1 MATFQARVEGLT
13 GLSVGTSPTTAE
25 LTEFLKDGVLEVTNR
40 VLVLRPQDAQSFQ
53 RATAISDSQGVN
65 VGGAQIISV
74 LREADA
80 DGSSDGSTSWR
91 ECNLSVPALQSKLV
105 DVNSLH
111 YASKF
116 NPAYIIQDN
125 HTINVYPTPSSNNGI
140 KVYYVNEEPRD
151 VTNGASLAYNHS
163 DIKYFPNDKV
173 YLVVLYASLRS
184 LENAMSAKNAPA
196 VASDSTGNELTTVVQ
211 LDGEDTIDDFD
222 GNIIE
227 VDQWW
232 STAGHY
238 IEDEEDIELAEAQLT
253 KISAYINAYTAQ
265 LSGNQAEY
273 EWMQARHKIISDLYD
288 NAFIMMTPKVQKQ
301 QGAK

>member
-13 GLSVGTSPTTAE
+13 GLSIGTSPTTAE

-40 VLVLRPQDAQSFQ
+40 ILVLRPQDAQSFQ
-53 RATAISDSQGVN
+53 RATTISDSQGVN

-74 LREADA
+74 LREANA

-91 ECNLSVPALQSKLV
+91 ECNLSTPALQSKLV

-184 LENAMSAKNAPA
+184 LENAMSAKNAPTVSGDA
-196 VASDSTGNELTTVVQ
+196 TELTSVDD
-211 LDGEDTIDDFD
+211 LDTDNLIDVHADQ
-222 GNIIE
+222 IE
-227 VDQWW
+227 LDQWW
-232 STAGHY
+232 STASHY
-238 IEDEEDIELAEAQLT
+238 IEDEEDVELAEAQLT

>member
-1 MATFQARVEGLT
+1 M
-13 GLSVGTSPTTAE
+13 
-25 LTEFLKDGVLEVTNR
+25 
-40 VLVLRPQDAQSFQ
+40 
-53 RATAISDSQGVN
+53 
-65 VGGAQIISV
+65 
-74 LREADA
+74 
-80 DGSSDGSTSWR
+80 
-91 ECNLSVPALQSKLV
+91 
-105 DVNSLH
+105 
-111 YASKF
+111 
-116 NPAYIIQDN
+116 
-125 HTINVYPTPSSNNGI
+125 
-140 KVYYVNEEPRD
+140 
-151 VTNGASLAYNHS
+151 AYNHS

-196 VASDSTGNELTTVVQ
+196 VASDSTGNELTTIVQ

-238 IEDEEDIELAEAQLT
+238 IEDEEDVELAEAQLT